1 MQTANAPICP
11 FCSIQRDN
19 TGKGQNAE
27 IPAHLMWTLQMK
39 FQSSTSVR
47 FASSKFEFPLLLK
60 VKKSQKITPDYFY
73 LLKRI
78 FLLPF
83 MGTED
88 VSLTKELG

>member
-1 MQTANAPICP
+1 MQTANAPMCP

-39 FQSSTSVR
+39 SQSSTSVR
-47 FASSKFEFPLLLK
+47 FVSSKFEFLPLLK
-60 VKKSQKITPDYFY
+60 VKKSQKITPYYFY

-78 FLLPF
+78 LLLPF
-83 MGTED
+83 LGTEQL
-88 VSLTKELG
+88 SLTKKLG

>member
-1 MQTANAPICP
+1 MCP

-39 FQSSTSVR
+39 SQSSTSVR
-47 FASSKFEFPLLLK
+47 FVSSKFEFLPLLK
-60 VKKSQKITPDYFY
+60 VKKSQKITPYYFY

-78 FLLPF
+78 LLLPF
-83 MGTED
+83 LGTEQL
-88 VSLTKELG
+88 SLTKKLG